1 MTIVFIYWQ
10 NFQLMNVRK
19 ALISGSLILL
29 IVATPIL
36 NVPPISIRSADA
48 QPSGNGE
55 EQPLT
60 MNVSRPV
67 TPKVLEGN
75 LSSLRLP
82 EAPQWSPGDP
92 IVEAPGQQLESQF
105 VPEEGEDDQ
114 PPPTR
119 SGSNDTNG
127 NQTLT
132 NPNTLNSDLRGIA
145 PEAPWSPGDPI
156 VEAPGQQLE
165 GPSQPLQQNTTVTL
179 NNTGGVANQTSLS
192 SAISDPI
199 SAPLVNFEGIPATG
213 FVPPDTVGD
222 VGPNHYI
229 QAVNVQFAIYD
240 KAGTLLVGPSNIN
253 SLWVAASTNDA
264 CQFNNHG
271 DPVVQYDHL
280 ADRWLISQFAIPG
293 PDVHECIA
301 ISRTADPVTGGWFL
315 YDFTMSAFPDY
326 PKIGVWPDAYYM
338 GTNAGYPTGH
348 AWAFDRANMLNGN
361 PASVIGFFGF
371 GTFMLPS
378 DLEGPSP
385 PPGTPNTFLRFVDG
399 TEFGGADR
407 LEMREFHVD
416 FANPA
421 LSSFTALPDLLTAPF
436 DSNLCG
442 FFFRVPCI
450 PQPGTSQLLDVLRG
464 EPMYRLQYRNFGT
477 HESLLVNHD
486 IDVNGADL
494 AGIRW
499 YELRKVGG
507 GPWSIFQQGDYSP
520 DGTHRWMGSIAM
532 DKNGNM
538 ALGYSISSTTTFPSI
553 KYTGREPSEPLGTMP
568 QGEFTIVDGGGS
580 QSFSERWGDYSSM
593 NVDPTD
599 DCTFWYTTMYFP
611 TSANWQTQ
619 IASFKFTNCNVEPPD
634 CNNPTIV
641 GSENRNDILQGT
653 LGSDVIAGLSGND
666 IINGNSGDDEI
677 CGGSGNDIINADVG
691 DDRVNGDAGND
702 LINAGAGNDQLYG
715 RESNDIINAGA
726 GNDLVDGG
734 QDNDVGNGGSGQDQ
748 CSNVEIVSGCE
759 I

>member
-1 MTIVFIYWQ
+1 M
-10 NFQLMNVRK
+10 
-19 ALISGSLILL
+19 
-29 IVATPIL
+29 
-36 NVPPISIRSADA
+36 VPAIPIRSAHA

-55 EQPLT
+55 EQSLT

-75 LSSLRLP
+75 LSALRLP
-82 EAPQWSPGDP
+82 LAPQWSPGDP

-105 VPEEGEDDQ
+105 VPEEGEEGEEGEDDQ
-114 PPPTR
+114 PPPTTRTR
-119 SGSNDTNG
+119 SNETNG
-127 NQTLT
+127 NQTPT
-132 NPNTLNSDLRGIA
+132 NSNTLNLNLSRIP

-156 VEAPGQQLE
+156 VEAPGQQFE
-165 GPSQPLQQNTTVTL
+165 GPGQLPQQNTTNIL
-179 NNTGGVANQTSLS
+179 NNTTEGGSGRGTNQTGLS
-192 SAISDPI
+192 STISDPI
-199 SAPLVNFEGIPATG
+199 SAPLVNFDGLPATG

-240 KAGTLLVGPSNIN
+240 KVGTLLVGPSNIN
-253 SLWVAASTNDA
+253 SLWVAANTNDA
-264 CQFNNHG
+264 CEFNNHG

-293 PDVHECIA
+293 PDVHECVA

-378 DLEGPSP
+378 DLEGPPP
-385 PPGTPNTFLRFVDG
+385 PPGTPNIFLRFVDG
-399 TEFGGADR
+399 AEFGGTDR

-421 LSSFTALPDLLTAPF
+421 LSSFNALPDLLTAPF

-450 PQPGTSQLLDVLRG
+450 PQPGTTQLLDVLRG

-477 HESLLVNHD
+477 HESLVVNHD
-486 IDVNGADL
+486 VDINGADL

-499 YELRKVGG
+499 YELRKVGAS
-507 GPWSIFQQGDYSP
+507 PWSIFQQGDYSP

-538 ALGYSISSTTTFPSI
+538 ALGYSISSTTTSPSI
-553 KYTGREPSEPLGTMP
+553 RYTGREQGEPLGTMP
-568 QGEFTIVDGGGS
+568 QGEFTIVNGGGS
-580 QSFSERWGDYSSM
+580 QGFSERWGDYSSM

-599 DCTFWYTTMYFP
+599 DCTFWYTTLYFP
-611 TSANWQTQ
+611 TSANWQTR
-619 IASFKFTNCNVEPPD
+619 IASFKFDNCNLQPPN

-641 GSENRNDILQGT
+641 GNENRNDILQGT
-653 LGSDVIAGLSGND
+653 VGNDVIAGLSGND
-666 IINGNSGDDEI
+666 IINGNRGDDEI
-677 CGGSGNDIINADVG
+677 CGGTGNDIINGDAG
-691 DDRVNGDAGND
+691 DDRINGDAGND
-702 LINAGAGNDQLYG
+702 LINAGAGHDQLYG
-715 RESNDIINAGA
+715 MEGNDINNAGA
-726 GNDLVDGG
+726 GDDLIDGG
-734 QDNDVGNGGSGQDQ
+734 PDNDIGNGGSGQDQ
-748 CSNVEIVSGCE
+748 CSDVEIVSSCE

>member
-1 MTIVFIYWQ
+1 M
-10 NFQLMNVRK
+10 
-19 ALISGSLILL
+19 
-29 IVATPIL
+29 
-36 NVPPISIRSADA
+36 VPAIPIRSAHA

-55 EQPLT
+55 EQSLT

-75 LSSLRLP
+75 LSALRLP
-82 EAPQWSPGDP
+82 LAPQWSPGDP

-105 VPEEGEDDQ
+105 VPEEGEEGEEGEDDQ
-114 PPPTR
+114 PPPTTRTR
-119 SGSNDTNG
+119 SNETNG
-127 NQTLT
+127 NQTPT
-132 NPNTLNSDLRGIA
+132 NSNTLNLNLSRIP

-156 VEAPGQQLE
+156 VEAPGQQFE
-165 GPSQPLQQNTTVTL
+165 GPGQLPQQNTTNIL
-179 NNTGGVANQTSLS
+179 NNTTEGGSGRGTNQTGLS
-192 SAISDPI
+192 STISDPI
-199 SAPLVNFEGIPATG
+199 SAPLVNFDGLPATG

-240 KAGTLLVGPSNIN
+240 KVGTLLVGPSNIN
-253 SLWVAASTNDA
+253 SLWVAANTNDA
-264 CQFNNHG
+264 CEFNNHG

-293 PDVHECIA
+293 PDVHECVA

-378 DLEGPSP
+378 DLEGPPP
-385 PPGTPNTFLRFVDG
+385 PPGTPNIFLRFVDG
-399 TEFGGADR
+399 AEFGGTDR
-407 LEMREFHVD
+407 LEMREFDVD

-421 LSSFTALPDLLTAPF
+421 LSSFNALPDLLTAPF

-450 PQPGTSQLLDVLRG
+450 PQPGTTQLLDVLRG

-477 HESLLVNHD
+477 HESLVVNHD
-486 IDVNGADL
+486 VDINGADL

-499 YELRKVGG
+499 YELRKVGAS
-507 GPWSIFQQGDYSP
+507 PWSIFQQGDYSP

-538 ALGYSISSTTTFPSI
+538 ALGYSISSTTTSPSI
-553 KYTGREPSEPLGTMP
+553 RYTGREQGEPLGTMP
-568 QGEFTIVDGGGS
+568 QGEFTIVNGGGS
-580 QSFSERWGDYSSM
+580 QGFSERWGDYSSM

-599 DCTFWYTTMYFP
+599 DCTFWYTTLYFP
-611 TSANWQTQ
+611 TSANWQTR
-619 IASFKFTNCNVEPPD
+619 IASFKFDNCNLQPPN

-641 GSENRNDILQGT
+641 GNENRNDILQGT
-653 LGSDVIAGLSGND
+653 VGNDVIAGLSGND
-666 IINGNSGDDEI
+666 IINGNRGDDEI
-677 CGGSGNDIINADVG
+677 CGGTGNDIINGDAG
-691 DDRVNGDAGND
+691 DDRINGDPGND
-702 LINAGAGNDQLYG
+702 LINAGAGHDQLYG
-715 RESNDIINAGA
+715 MEGNDINNAGA
-726 GNDLVDGG
+726 GDDLIDGG
-734 QDNDVGNGGSGQDQ
+734 PDNDIGNGGSGQDQ
-748 CSNVEIVSGCE
+748 CSDVEIVSSCE

>member
-1 MTIVFIYWQ
+1 MAIVIISWQ
-10 NFQLMNVRK
+10 NFLLMNFGKV
-19 ALISGSLILL
+19 LIPSSLILL
-29 IVATPIL
+29 ILVTPIL
-36 NVPPISIRSADA
+36 MVPAIPIQFADA

-75 LSSLRLP
+75 LRSLRLP
-82 EAPQWSPGDP
+82 QAPQWEPGDP

-105 VPEEGEDDQ
+105 APEEGEEEEGQ
-114 PPPTR
+114 PPPTT
-119 SGSNDTNG
+119 SGLNETNR

-132 NPNTLNSDLRGIA
+132 NPNTLNLNLSSIVPG
-145 PEAPWSPGDPI
+145 APWRPGQPI
-156 VEAPGQQLE
+156 VEAPGQQFE
-165 GPSQPLQQNTTVTL
+165 GPNQPPQQNTTDIL
-179 NNTGGVANQTSLS
+179 NETGGAINQNRLS
-192 SAISDPI
+192 SPISDPI
-199 SAPLVNFEGIPATG
+199 SSPLANFDGIPATG

-222 VGPNHYI
+222 VGPNHYV
-229 QAVNVQFAIYD
+229 QAVNAQFAIYD

-253 SLWVAASTNDA
+253 SLWVAANTNDA

-301 ISRTADPVTGGWFL
+301 ISRTADPVAGGWFL
-315 YDFTMSAFPDY
+315 YDFTMSAYPDY

-348 AWAFDRANMLNGN
+348 AWAFDRTNMLNGN

-378 DLEGPSP
+378 DLEGPPP
-385 PPGTPNTFLRFVDG
+385 PPGTPNIFLRFVDG
-399 TEFGGADR
+399 AEFGGTDR
-407 LEMREFHVD
+407 LEMREFQVD
-416 FANPA
+416 FATPA
-421 LSSFTALPDLLTAPF
+421 LSSFNALPDLPTAPF

-450 PQPGTSQLLDVLRG
+450 PQPGTTQLLDIQRG
-464 EPMYRLQYRNFGT
+464 EPMYRLQYRNLGT
-477 HESLLVNHD
+477 HESLVLNHD
-486 IDVNGADL
+486 VDVNGADL

-507 GPWSIFQQGDYSP
+507 SPWSIFQQGDYSP
-520 DGTHRWMGSIAM
+520 DGTNRWMGSIAM

-538 ALGYSISSTTTFPSI
+538 ALGYSVSSSTVFPSI
-553 KYTGREPSEPLGTMP
+553 RYTGRVSSEPVGTMP
-568 QGEFTIVDGGGS
+568 QGEFTIVNGGGS

-599 DCTFWYTTMYFP
+599 DCTFWYSTLYFP
-611 TSANWQTQ
+611 TSANWQTR
-619 IASFKFTNCNVEPPD
+619 ISSFKFSECNSPPD
-634 CNNPTIV
+634 CTTAIPSQSVLWPPNHRMVDITIQNIIDPDGDPSTITITCIRKEEPTR
-641 GSENRNDILQGT
+641 GQGT
-653 LGSDVIAGLSGND
+653 GDQSPDGFGIGTNTAQVRAERAG
-666 IINGNSGDDEI
+666 
-677 CGGSGNDIINADVG
+677 
-691 DDRVNGDAGND
+691 NGDGRVYHISFTAND
-702 LINAGAGNDQLYG
+702 GRGGECTGEVLVSVPHDQRGPPAVDSGAGFDSTL
-715 RESNDIINAGA
+715 
-726 GNDLVDGG
+726 
-734 QDNDVGNGGSGQDQ
+734 
-748 CSNVEIVSGCE
+748 
-759 I
+759 